1 MKFLIYRAV
10 IILGI
15 KFKEKDQGSVI
26 KLILSMEILIVLWLI
41 YYVTNINYQTREER
55 GNLIVL

>member
-26 KLILSMEILIVLWLI
+26 KLILSMEMLIMSRILIIRHERKEEIRL
-41 YYVTNINYQTREER
+41 YYS
-55 GNLIVL
+55 